1 MRTLNPI
8 RNLAPLFICL
18 CCPHS
23 PMFRS
28 ASLVLFAASTVDAVL
43 TAPQTESTP
52 SICAGY
58 LWGVI
63 IEQVL
68 GPPNTVY
75 NRQSVSSFRLEHLY

>member
-1 MRTLNPI
+1 MCTLNLT
-8 RNLAPLFICL
+8 RNLALLFL
-18 CCPHS
+18 CIYCPRS
-23 PMFRS
+23 PMFRFV
-28 ASLVLFAASTVDAVL
+28 SLVLFAASVDVVL
-43 TAPQTESTP
+43 AAPQTESTP